1 MTILI
6 YKSDSVKI
14 YDTLLPNETFW
25 GQSGLH
31 YLKENQSVE
40 FSGSLTFCVRFRY
53 HTWAE
58 GGGSWLGYPPPQKKI
73 FWKNI
78 PPLQEV
84 HSLANSP
91 PKLRKNVIFP
101 P

>member
-1 MTILI
+1 MYRKRKDI
-6 YKSDSVKI
+6 KQS
-14 YDTLLPNETFW
+14 LL
-25 GQSGLH
+25 QSRIVGINTYYNNH
-31 YLKENQSVE
+31 LK
-40 FSGSLTFCVRFRY
+40 

-58 GGGSWLGYPPPQKKI
+58 GGELARISPPKI

-78 PPLQEV
+78 PPLQEG

-91 PKLRKNVIFP
+91 PKIRKNVIFP